1 MTKQKSITVYQPQ
14 YRKAG
19 VDHKGETQYEV
30 TMKEIGKAD
39 SYADAKKKFGYTAIV
54 DGFAKEIG

>member
-1 MTKQKSITVYQPQ
+1 MRNKKSIAVYSVS

-19 VDHKGETQYEV
+19 VDHKGEVQYEV

-54 DGFAKEIG
+54 DGFAKEIE